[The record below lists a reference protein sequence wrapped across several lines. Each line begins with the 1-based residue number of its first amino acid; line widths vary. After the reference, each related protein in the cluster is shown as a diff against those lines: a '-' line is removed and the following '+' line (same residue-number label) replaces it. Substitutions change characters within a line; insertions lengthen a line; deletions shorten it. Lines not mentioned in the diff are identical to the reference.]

1 MKKISILFLAFAT
14 IITCASAQN
23 KPSSPLAIATGKIG
37 AANVKIVYSQPSAKG
52 RKIMGELVPYNK
64 EVWRTGANAATTIQ
78 FDKPVKIEG
87 KDVAAGKYALF
98 TIPGETE
105 WIIIISK
112 NSDQMGAFGYT
123 EKDDLLRVVVKPSKI
138 NEFVETFTIKVGN
151 DEVLLTWENTA
162 VAFKVK
168 G

>member
-1 MKKISILFLAFAT
+1 
-14 IITCASAQN
+14 
-23 KPSSPLAIATGKIG
+23 
-37 AANVKIVYSQPSAKG
+37 
-52 RKIMGELVPYNK
+52 MGELVPYNEK
-64 EVWRTGANAATTIQ
+64 VWRTGANAATTIQ

-87 KDVAAGKYALF
+87 KDLAAGKYALF

-105 WIIIISK
+105 WTIIISK

-138 NEFVETFTIKVGN
+138 TEFVETFTITVGS
-151 DEVLLTWENTA
+151 DEVSLKWENTA